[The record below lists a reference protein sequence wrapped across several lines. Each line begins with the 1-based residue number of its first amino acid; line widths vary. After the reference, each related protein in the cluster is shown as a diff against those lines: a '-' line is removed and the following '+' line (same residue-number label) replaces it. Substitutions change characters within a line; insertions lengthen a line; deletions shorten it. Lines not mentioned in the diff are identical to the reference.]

1 MRMGLY
7 KQGCKRRKI
16 NGMNKL
22 HCSDSAPSRNIDM
35 KLCNEEM
42 CEIYDALPKKSLL
55 VQYRKLE

>member
-1 MRMGLY
+1 
-7 KQGCKRRKI
+7 
-16 NGMNKL
+16 MNKL
-22 HCSDSAPSRNIDM
+22 HCSDSALSKNIDM